1 MDIKGELA
9 WAMNEQLQ
17 VISNIKQ
24 LSTVNVPYQI
34 GFFSDI
40 QWKMACDGPSF

>member
-1 MDIKGELA
+1 MHIKGELA
-9 WAMNEQLQ
+9 WAIDEQLQ

-34 GFFSDI
+34 GFYLDI
-40 QWKMACDGPSF
+40 